1 MCFQP
6 IPHPVDQSHELNR
19 NFLFASSCTQR
30 LIVPPLLLVER
41 MLYFR
46 AISTE
51 LSKQMAE
58 FICRLGTPAGEV
70 VTRTVEAPGVTEA
83 RARLEREGFRVF
95 NVTPP
100 KASGVTALT
109 RLGGRG
115 GQAKVKANDFLL
127 FNQQLAAL
135 VRAGIPILQ
144 AISMLRKRAASARLR
159 AVLGDV
165 EDQIR
170 GGAALSQA
178 FASQGS
184 IFPRIYT
191 ASILAGERSG
201 ALDEVLL
208 RYVTYMRR
216 NVALRRKIRGALA
229 YPLFLLFASGC
240 MVTFLTVYVVPRMSD
255 LFSGFGTELPVV
267 TQIVLGISHWLS
279 ANVIWFGPLFIG
291 GTIAL
296 FLWSRTEGGRLK
308 VDGLLLKIP
317 LAGNLVVQ
325 LSIAQA
331 TRSLAT
337 LLAGGITLVES
348 WEIAAESITNRE
360 LRRRSSA
367 ILPMIREGRSFT
379 ESLEAADWV
388 PLLAVDM
395 VGIGERSGSLREM
408 LDEVAI
414 FYDAESEVR
423 LEQLTTT
430 LEPAILV
437 VMGGIVV
444 TILLAIYLP
453 IIQSISSGAGVTGH
467 H

>member
-1 MCFQP
+1 
-6 IPHPVDQSHELNR
+6 
-19 NFLFASSCTQR
+19 
-30 LIVPPLLLVER
+30 
-41 MLYFR
+41 
-46 AISTE
+46 
-51 LSKQMAE
+51 MAE

-70 VTRTVEAPGVTEA
+70 VTRTIEAAGVSEA

-100 KASGVTALT
+100 KTIGVTALT
-109 RLGGRG
+109 RFGRSG
-115 GQAKVKANDFLL
+115 GQARVKANDFLL

-144 AISMLRKRAASARLR
+144 AISMLRKRAVSAGLR

-170 GGAALSQA
+170 GGAALSTA
-178 FASQGS
+178 FASQGN

-201 ALDEVLL
+201 ALDEVLN

-216 NVALRRKIRGALA
+216 NVGLRRKIRGALA
-229 YPLFLLFASGC
+229 YPLFLLFASGI
-240 MVTFLTVYVVPRMSD
+240 MVTFLTLYVVPRMAD
-255 LFSGFGTELPVV
+255 LFSGFGTELPIV
-267 TQIVLGISHWLS
+267 TQIVVGLSKWLS
-279 ANVIWFGPLFIG
+279 SNVIWFGPLFIG
-291 GTIAL
+291 GSAIL
-296 FLWSRTEGGRLK
+296 FFWSRTAAGRLK
-308 VDGLLLKIP
+308 LDALILKIP
-317 LAGNLVVQ
+317 LAGNLVIQ
-325 LSIAQA
+325 LSVAQV

-360 LRRRSSA
+360 LRRRSSD

-379 ESLEAADWV
+379 ESLEVAGWL
-388 PLLAVDM
+388 PLLAIDM

-408 LDEVAI
+408 LDEIAV

-437 VMGGIVV
+437 VMGGVVV

-453 IIQSISSGAGVTGH
+453 IISSISGGTGVTGRH

>member
-1 MCFQP
+1 
-6 IPHPVDQSHELNR
+6 
-19 NFLFASSCTQR
+19 
-30 LIVPPLLLVER
+30 
-41 MLYFR
+41 
-46 AISTE
+46 
-51 LSKQMAE
+51 MAE

-70 VTRTVEAPGVTEA
+70 VTRTVDAPGVKEA

-100 KASGVTALT
+100 KTSGVAALT

-115 GQAKVKANDFLL
+115 AHARVKANDFLL

-159 AVLGDV
+159 TVLGDV
-165 EDQIR
+165 EEQIR

-178 FASQGS
+178 FAAQGGL
-184 IFPRIYT
+184 FPRIYT

-201 ALDEVLL
+201 ALDEVLS

-229 YPLFLLFASGC
+229 YPLFLLFASAC
-240 MVTFLTVYVVPRMSD
+240 MVTFLTIYVVPRMSD
-255 LFSGFGTELPVV
+255 LFSGFGNELPTV
-267 TQIVLGISHWLS
+267 TQIVVGLSHWLS
-279 ANVIWFGPLFIG
+279 LNVIWFGPLVIG
-291 GTIAL
+291 GSVAL
-296 FLWSRTEGGRLK
+296 FLSSRTTRGRLTI
-308 VDGLLLKIP
+308 DGLILKIP
-317 LAGNLVVQ
+317 LAGSLAVQ
-325 LSIAQA
+325 LSVAQA

-348 WEIAAESITNRE
+348 WEIASESITNRE

-379 ESLEAADWV
+379 ESLEFAGWI
-388 PLLAVDM
+388 PLLAIDM
-395 VGIGERSGSLREM
+395 IGIGERSGSLREM
-408 LDEVAI
+408 LDEVAV

-453 IIQSISSGAGVTGH
+453 IIQSISGGGGITGGSR
-467 H
+467 

>member
-1 MCFQP
+1 M
-6 IPHPVDQSHELNR
+6 DQEPALGQVR
-19 NFLFASSCTQR
+19 DTGR
-30 LIVPPLLLVER
+30 V
-41 MLYFR
+41 LYFR
-46 AISTE
+46 ASFEVLIIPT
-51 LSKQMAE
+51 MAE

-70 VTRTVEAPGVTEA
+70 VTRTVDAPGVKEA

-100 KASGVTALT
+100 KTSGVATLT

-115 GQAKVKANDFLL
+115 EHARVKANDFLL

-159 AVLGDV
+159 IVLGDV
-165 EDQIR
+165 EEQIR

-178 FASQGS
+178 FAMQGS
-184 IFPRIYT
+184 LFPRIYT

-201 ALDEVLL
+201 ALDEVLS

-216 NVALRRKIRGALA
+216 NVQLRRKIRGALA
-229 YPLFLLFASGC
+229 YPLFLLFASAC
-240 MVTFLTVYVVPRMSD
+240 MVTFLTIYVVPRMSD
-255 LFSGFGTELPVV
+255 LFSGFGNELPTV
-267 TQIVLGISHWLS
+267 TQIVVGLSRWLS
-279 ANVIWFGPLFIG
+279 LNVIWFGPLVIG
-291 GTIAL
+291 GSVAL
-296 FLWSRTEGGRLK
+296 FFWSRTAQGRLTI
-308 VDGLLLKIP
+308 DGLILRIP
-317 LAGNLVVQ
+317 LAGSLAVQ
-325 LSIAQA
+325 LSVAQA

-379 ESLEAADWV
+379 ESLEFAGWI
-388 PLLAVDM
+388 PLLAIDM
-395 VGIGERSGSLREM
+395 IGIGERSGSLREM
-408 LDEVAI
+408 LDEVAV

-453 IIQSISSGAGVTGH
+453 IIQSISGGGGITGGSR
-467 H
+467 

>member
-1 MCFQP
+1 
-6 IPHPVDQSHELNR
+6 
-19 NFLFASSCTQR
+19 
-30 LIVPPLLLVER
+30 
-41 MLYFR
+41 
-46 AISTE
+46 
-51 LSKQMAE
+51 MAE

-70 VTRTVEAPGVTEA
+70 VTRTIEASGVSEA
-83 RARLEREGFRVF
+83 RTRLEREGFRVF

-100 KASGVTALT
+100 KAIGVTGLT
-109 RLGGRG
+109 RFSRSGR
-115 GQAKVKANDFLL
+115 QSRVKANDFLL

-144 AISMLRKRAASARLR
+144 AISMLRKRAASAGLR

-201 ALDEVLL
+201 ALDEVLS

-216 NVALRRKIRGALA
+216 NVGLRRKIRGALA
-229 YPLFLLFASGC
+229 YPVFLLFASGL
-240 MVTFLTVYVVPRMSD
+240 MVTFLTLYVVPRMSD
-255 LFSGFGTELPVV
+255 LFSGFGTELPIV
-267 TQIVLGISHWLS
+267 TQIVVGLSTWLS
-279 ANVIWFGPLFIG
+279 SNVIWFGPLFIG
-291 GTIAL
+291 GAAAI
-296 FLWSRTEGGRLK
+296 FLWSRTAQGRLT
-308 VDGLLLKIP
+308 VDSLILKIP
-317 LAGNLVVQ
+317 LAGSLVVQ
-325 LSIAQA
+325 LSVAQA

-360 LRRRSSA
+360 LRRRSSE

-379 ESLEAADWV
+379 ESLEVAGWL
-388 PLLAVDM
+388 PMLAIDM

-408 LDEVAI
+408 LDEVAV

-437 VMGGIVV
+437 VMGGVV
-444 TILLAIYLP
+444 VIILLAIYLP
-453 IIQSISSGAGVTGH
+453 IISSISGGTGVTGRP
-467 H
+467 

>member
-1 MCFQP
+1 
-6 IPHPVDQSHELNR
+6 
-19 NFLFASSCTQR
+19 
-30 LIVPPLLLVER
+30 
-41 MLYFR
+41 
-46 AISTE
+46 
-51 LSKQMAE
+51 MAE

-70 VTRTVEAPGVTEA
+70 VTRTVEAPGVNEA

-100 KASGVTALT
+100 KTSGVTTLT

-115 GQAKVKANDFLL
+115 GQPKVKASDFLI

-255 LFSGFGTELPVV
+255 LFSGFGTELPIV
-267 TQIVLGISHWLS
+267 TQIVLGISKWLS
-279 ANVIWFGPLFIG
+279 SNVIWFGPLFIG
-291 GTIAL
+291 GAIVL
-296 FLWSRTEGGRLK
+296 FLWSRTELGRLK
-308 VDGLLLKIP
+308 VDSFILRLP
-317 LAGNLVVQ
+317 LAGNLVIQ

-379 ESLEAADWV
+379 ESLESAKWV

-408 LDEVAI
+408 LDEVAV

-453 IIQSISSGAGVTGH
+453 IIQSISGGTGVTGRH
-467 H
+467 

>member
-1 MCFQP
+1 
-6 IPHPVDQSHELNR
+6 
-19 NFLFASSCTQR
+19 
-30 LIVPPLLLVER
+30 
-41 MLYFR
+41 
-46 AISTE
+46 
-51 LSKQMAE
+51 MAE

-70 VTRTVEAPGVTEA
+70 VTRTVEAPGVNEA

-95 NVTPP
+95 NVAPP
-100 KASGVTALT
+100 KTTGVTALT
-109 RLGGRG
+109 RFGGRG

-159 AVLGDV
+159 TVLGDV

-170 GGAALSQA
+170 GGAALSKA
-178 FASQGS
+178 FASQGN

-208 RYVTYMRR
+208 RYVSYMRR
-216 NVALRRKIRGALA
+216 NVGLRRKIRGALA

-255 LFSGFGTELPVV
+255 LFAGFGTELPTV
-267 TQIVLGISHWLS
+267 TQIVLGLSKWLS
-279 ANVIWFGPLFIG
+279 SNVLWFGPLFIG
-291 GTIAL
+291 GAVVL
-296 FLWSRTEGGRLK
+296 FLWSRTEAGRLR
-308 VDGLLLKIP
+308 VDATLLKIP

-367 ILPMIREGRSFT
+367 IMPMIREGRTFT
-379 ESLEAADWV
+379 ESLEFANWV
-388 PLLAVDM
+388 PMLAIDM
-395 VGIGERSGSLREM
+395 IGIGERSGSLREM
-408 LDEVAI
+408 LDEVAV

-453 IIQSISSGAGVTGH
+453 IIQSISGGAGVTGRH
-467 H
+467 